1 MRVGITGATG
11 FIGRALIKALTA
23 RGDTAVAFT
32 RSASKRRGMFGER
45 VEVLPLDEL
54 SPSVMS
60 RLDAVVNL
68 AGEPVAAGRWT
79 DARKDAILR
88 SRVEVTRAVV
98 GAMASA
104 TPRPRVL
111 VNASAVGYY
120 GPRGDDAVVEA
131 DPAGDDF
138 LASVCRA
145 WESEAE
151 AATELGVRVVRPRIG
166 VVLGDDGGAL
176 DQMLPAFKMF
186 VGGPVGDG
194 KQYLPWVHRDDVV
207 GMLLMALDRDEVH
220 GAMNVTA
227 PDPARFSDF
236 AKELGAALSR
246 PSWLPVPGLA
256 LKLAFGEL
264 SQVLLTGQRAVPRA
278 AQGWGYAFKFAV
290 LRDALRDVLTKRRD
304 R

>member
-11 FIGRALIKALTA
+11 FIGRTLIKALRT
-23 RGDTAVAFT
+23 RGDTVVAFT
-32 RSASKRRGMFGER
+32 RSASKRRGAFGEG

-88 SRVEVTRAVV
+88 SRVDVTRAVV
-98 GAMASA
+98 GAMAAA
-104 TPRPRVL
+104 TPRPSVL
-111 VNASAVGYY
+111 VNASAVGFY
-120 GPRGDDAVVEA
+120 GSRGDDEVDERAGS
-131 DPAGDDF
+131 GDDF
-138 LASVCRA
+138 LSDVCRA

-151 AATELGVRVVRPRIG
+151 AATELGVRVVRARIG

-194 KQYLPWVHRDDVV
+194 KPYLPWIHRDDVV
-207 GMLLMALDRDEVH
+207 GLLVMALDRAEVH

-227 PDPARFSDF
+227 PSPARFGEF

-246 PSWLPVPGLA
+246 PSWLPVPSLA
-256 LKLAFGEL
+256 LKVVFGEL

-278 AQGWGYAFKFAV
+278 ALGWGYAFRFAT
-290 LRDALRDVLTKRRD
+290 LGDALRDVLRSRRD